1 MISTTHRKNE
11 FSDQSTLKLRIGKGV
26 VMMKEKRE
34 EENKIA
40 PGLNTH
46 EELEKKASEE
56 EIARGDY
63 TEVTTL
69 SYDEVDPS
77 E

>member
-1 MISTTHRKNE
+1 
-11 FSDQSTLKLRIGKGV
+11 V